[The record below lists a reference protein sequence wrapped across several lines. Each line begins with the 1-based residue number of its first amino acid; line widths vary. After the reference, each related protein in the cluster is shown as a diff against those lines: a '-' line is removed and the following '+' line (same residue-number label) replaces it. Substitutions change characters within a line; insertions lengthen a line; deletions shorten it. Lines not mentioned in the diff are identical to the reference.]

1 MPSYANQCVPLFR
14 PGQDITVSCDV
25 PLAGKTF
32 VAIKANQAAQAVT
45 GLAEVVQAT
54 AAAKPFGVLAHDG
67 AADEVV
73 DCIRSGV
80 VPMIAAGAL
89 QSGQGVEV
97 GAAGK
102 PAVLAAGIRVGTVM
116 FNAADG
122 AEVFIALELGA

>member
-1 MPSYANQCVPLFR
+1 MPTYANQCVPLFR

-32 VAIKANQAAQAVT
+32 VSIKANQAAQSVT
-45 GLAEVVQAT
+45 GLAEVVQCA
-54 AAAKPFGVLAHDG
+54 AAAKPFGVLAYDG

-80 VPMIAAGAL
+80 VPMIAGGAL

-97 GAAGK
+97 GANGQ
-102 PAVLAAGIRVGTVM
+102 PVVAASGVRIGTVM
-116 FNAADG
+116 FNAGAG